1 MAEDQP
7 VSGYEGHTASAM
19 VELESVGFSPA
30 SPVSSHHDQTRSVLD
45 WEHHR
50 AMITALYIDQNVT
63 LADLQRI
70 MGARFGFRA
79 T

>member
-7 VSGYEGHTASAM
+7 VTGYEGQTTSAM
-19 VELESVGFSPA
+19 VELESVGFSPI
-30 SPVSSHHDQTRSVLD
+30 SPVSSHHDQTRSILD
-45 WEHHR
+45 WERHR
-50 AMITALYIDQNVT
+50 ETITSLYIDQNVT